1 MKQKIVNSL
10 IGLVETM
17 ASPEAD
23 EKDKTQASDRFCELI
38 REISRDETNEILEE
52 AA

>member
-1 MKQKIVNSL
+1 MKEQIVNSL

-17 ASPEAD
+17 ASSEAD
-23 EKDKTQASDRFCELI
+23 EKEKIQASDRFCDLI
-38 REISRDETNEILEE
+38 REISRNETVEVLED